1 MKTSTIPRVLTSLA
15 AAAVLF
21 VYLAPLL
28 LILLNSVKTSA
39 EAATF
44 TFALPEN
51 WMFSNYATVL
61 GDPAIARALVN
72 SIIVAGGVTIGTIAV
87 CSLAAYV
94 IARRTD
100 WFSKGVYAYLL
111 VGLIAPFAVIP
122 AIRLLQLVGLSNTHL
137 GLILVDVASQIP
149 FTTLLLV
156 GFIRQIPREIDEAA
170 LIDGAGAFTIF
181 FRIIFPLMRPVT
193 LTVMV
198 LVVTFAWNEFQNVL
212 FLTNSDVWT
221 LPMTIFN
228 FQSLHS
234 FDYALVSANLVVTAL
249 PMVVVFLLAQR
260 YIMSGIMAGA
270 VKS

>member
-1 MKTSTIPRVLTSLA
+1 MKTRPIPLTLTYIA
-15 AAAVLF
+15 AAAVLLIY
-21 VYLAPLL
+21 VTPML
-28 LILLNSVKTSA
+28 LILLNSVKSSA

-44 TFALPEN
+44 TFALPET

-61 GDPAIARALVN
+61 SDPVISRALLN
-72 SIIVAGGVTIGTIAV
+72 SVIIAVGVTAGSIAV

-100 WFSKGVYAYLL
+100 WFSKGVYSYFL

-122 AIRLLQLVGLSNTHL
+122 AIRLLQMVGLSGTHL
-137 GLILVDVASQIP
+137 GLILVDIAGQIP

-170 LIDGAGAFTIF
+170 LIDGAGPFRLF

-193 LTVMV
+193 LTAMV
-198 LVVTFAWNEFQNVL
+198 LIVTFAWNEFQNVL

-249 PMVVVFLLAQR
+249 PMVIVFLLAQR

>member
-1 MKTSTIPRVLTSLA
+1 MKIPTIPRVLTYSTA
-15 AAAVLF
+15 AVVLF
-21 VYLAPLL
+21 VYVAPLG
-28 LILLNSVKTSA
+28 LILLNSVKSSS

-44 TFALPEN
+44 TFAFPET

-61 GDPAIARALVN
+61 SDPAIGRALVN
-72 SIIVAGGVTIGTIAV
+72 SIIVAGGVTVGTIV
-87 CSLAAYV
+87 VSSLAAYV

-100 WFSKGVYAYLL
+100 WFSNGVYGYLL
-111 VGLIAPFAVIP
+111 IGLIAPFAVIP
-122 AIRLLQLVGLSNTHL
+122 AIRLLQLIGLSNTHV

-170 LIDGAGAFTIF
+170 LIDGAGPITTF

-193 LTVMV
+193 MTVMV

-212 FLTNSDVWT
+212 FLTNADVWT

>member
-1 MKTSTIPRVLTSLA
+1 MKLRSIPAILTYLA
-15 AAAVLF
+15 AAVVLV
-21 VYLAPLL
+21 VYLAPLA
-28 LILLNSVKTSA
+28 LILLNSVKSSSEASA
-39 EAATF
+39 F
-44 TFALPEN
+44 TFDLPKT

-61 GDPAIARALVN
+61 SDPRIARALMN
-72 SIIVAGGVTIGTIAV
+72 SVIIAGSVTIGTIVV
-87 CSLAAYV
+87 CALAAYV

-100 WFSKGVYAYLL
+100 WFSRRVYAYLL
-111 VGLIAPFAVIP
+111 IGLIAPFAVIP
-122 AIRLLQLVGLSNTHL
+122 AIRLLQMIGLSNSYV
-137 GLILVDVASQIP
+137 GLILVDIASQIP

-170 LIDGAGAFTIF
+170 LLDGAGSFRIF

-198 LVVTFAWNEFQNVL
+198 LVLTFAWNEFQNVL
-212 FLTNSDVWT
+212 FLANSDIWT

-260 YIMSGIMAGA
+260 YIMSGIMVGA